1 MSVARILSRAELGLS
16 APTVQVEVHLAS
28 GLPSFTIVGL
38 PAPVVRESRERV
50 RAALVNSGYDFP
62 QRRIT
67 VNLAPVE
74 LAKHGGRFD
83 LPIALGLLVA
93 SGQLALRGGTAIE
106 CYGELGLDG
115 ELRAVAGLFLATLHA
130 GHDGHAM
137 LVPCANV
144 PEVGLAAPVAAYA
157 AATLREAAQLLA
169 GLGRRG
175 CTATPIAPTTPNSA
189 CSQLPG
195 RPRPAGGLSDVIGQ
209 SQAKRALQIAAAGSH
224 GLLLIGPPGSG
235 KSMLAARLP
244 RLLPALSR
252 AEALEVACIRA
263 AAGLTPEPAHFSER
277 PFRAP
282 HHTSSAQAMVGG
294 GPLLRPGEISLAH
307 HGVLF
312 LDELPEFDRRV
323 LEALREP
330 LENGRIG
337 LARATRRLELP
348 ARFQLI
354 AAMNPCPCGY
364 LGDSRIDCRCPRAY
378 IERYRQRLSG
388 PLLDRIDMRVHVE
401 RLADSEL
408 LQAVGA
414 SSTGGAGAEGPGC
427 EGSGECPCTDP
438 CEGPAAAV
446 APAAPL
452 TSGAPEAMSDAVLCR
467 SVQLARQWRITR
479 SGAPSAHLGAV
490 ELRGCCRLS
499 SDATRLLHRSCQR
512 WALSGRG
519 VQRLLALSRTIA
531 DLAASEPI
539 EAAHLAEA
547 LQLRRPFELQ

>member
-1 MSVARILSRAELGLS
+1 MSVARILSRAELGLT
-16 APTVQVEVHLAS
+16 APAVQVEAHLAS
-28 GLPSFTIVGL
+28 GLPAFMIVGL

-50 RAALVNSGYDFP
+50 RAALVNSGFDFP

-93 SGQLALRGGTAIE
+93 SGQITVRDGTEIE

-115 ELRAVAGLFLATLHA
+115 ELRAVAGLFLAAMHA

-137 LVPCANV
+137 LVPRANV
-144 PEVGLAAPVAAYA
+144 PEVGLAAPAAAYA
-157 AATLREAAQLLA
+157 AASLREAAQLLQ
-169 GLGRRG
+169 GLGLRASP
-175 CTATPIAPTTPNSA
+175 ATPIAALRPES
-189 CSQLPG
+189 LPG
-195 RPRPAGGLSDVIGQ
+195 PRAAIVAGGLSDVIGQ
-209 SQAKRALQIAAAGSH
+209 KQAKRALQIAAAGAH
-224 GLLLIGPPGSG
+224 GVLLIGPPGSG

-244 RLLPALSR
+244 GLLPLLAQP
-252 AEALEVACIRA
+252 EAFEVAAIRA
-263 AAGLTPEPAHFSER
+263 AAGLTPDPAHFVER
-277 PFRAP
+277 PYRSP

-337 LARATRRLELP
+337 LARAARRLELP

-364 LGDSRIDCRCPRAY
+364 LGDARIDCRCSRTS

-388 PLLDRIDMRVHVE
+388 PLLDRIDIRVRVE
-401 RLADSEL
+401 RLPTGEL
-408 LQAVGA
+408 LQAAGA
-414 SSTGGAGAEGPGC
+414 STADLVEGLGESESKSECARDDDCGGEEGD
-427 EGSGECPCTDP
+427 S
-438 CEGPAAAV
+438 V
-446 APAAPL
+446 PAAPDAL
-452 TSGAPEAMSDAVLCR
+452 SDAALYR
-467 SVQLARQWRITR
+467 SVQAARQWRLAR
-479 SGAPSAHLGAV
+479 SGALSAHLGAV
-490 ELRGCCRLS
+490 ELRGCGRLS
-499 SDATRLLHRSCQR
+499 VDATRLLHRSCQR
-512 WALSGRG
+512 WSPSGRG

-539 EAAHLAEA
+539 EAVHLAEA
-547 LQLRRPFELQ
+547 LQLRRPFDLR

>member
-16 APTVQVEVHLAS
+16 APKVEVEAHLAS
-28 GLPSFTIVGL
+28 GLPAFTIVGL

-50 RAALVNSGYDFP
+50 RAALVNSGFDFP

-93 SGQLALRGGTAIE
+93 SGQLSLRGGRAIE

-115 ELRAVAGLFLATLHA
+115 QLRGVAGLFLAALHA

-137 LVPCANV
+137 LVPRANV
-144 PEVGLAAPVAAYA
+144 PEVGLAAPAAAYA
-157 AATLREAAQLLA
+157 AASLREAAQLLA
-169 GLGRRG
+169 RLGRHG
-175 CTATPIAPTTPNSA
+175 CTAAPIAPISPPPPA
-189 CSQLPG
+189 CAQRPG
-195 RPRPAGGLSDVIGQ
+195 APRPAAGLSDVIGQ
-209 SQAKRALQIAAAGSH
+209 RQAKRALQIAAAGAH
-224 GLLLIGPPGSG
+224 GVLLIGPPGSG
-235 KSMLAARLP
+235 KSMLAARLSG
-244 RLLPALSR
+244 LLPTLSQ
-252 AEALEVACIRA
+252 AEALEVASIRA
-263 AAGLTPEPAHFSER
+263 AAGLTPEAAHFIER
-277 PFRAP
+277 PYRAP
-282 HHTSSAQAMVGG
+282 HHTSSAQALVGG

-307 HGVLF
+307 QGVLF

-364 LGDSRIDCRCPRAY
+364 LGDSRIDCRCPGAA
-378 IERYRQRLSG
+378 IERYRRRLSG

-401 RLADSEL
+401 RLHEGEL
-408 LQAVGA
+408 LRVA
-414 SSTGGAGAEGPGC
+414 GG
-427 EGSGECPCTDP
+427 
-438 CEGPAAAV
+438 
-446 APAAPL
+446 APAAEL
-452 TSGAPEAMSDAVLCR
+452 TSDAPEAMNDAALRR
-467 SVQLARQWRITR
+467 SVQLARQLRVTR
-479 SGAPSAHLGAV
+479 SGALSAHLGAV
-490 ELRGCCRLS
+490 ELRDCCQLS
-499 SDATRLLHRSCQR
+499 GDATRLLHRSCQR

-539 EAAHLAEA
+539 EAVHLAEA
-547 LQLRRPFELQ
+547 LQLRRPFDLQ

>member
-1 MSVARILSRAELGLS
+1 MGVARILSRAELGLA
-16 APTVQVEVHLAS
+16 APPVQVEAHLAN
-28 GLPSFTIVGL
+28 GLPAFTIVGL

-50 RAALVNSGYDFP
+50 RAALTNSGFDFP

-93 SGQLALRGGTAIE
+93 SGQLSLQAGNAVE

-115 ELRAVAGLFLATLHA
+115 ELRAVAGLFLAAVHA
-130 GHDGHAM
+130 GRDGHAM
-137 LVPCANV
+137 LVPRANV
-144 PEVGLAAPVAAYA
+144 PEVALAAPAAAYA
-157 AATLREAAQLLA
+157 AASLREAAQLLQ
-169 GLGRRG
+169 GLGQYG
-175 CTATPIAPTTPNSA
+175 SLATPIAALHPAVSPLPKAMSA
-189 CSQLPG
+189 AA
-195 RPRPAGGLSDVIGQ
+195 RLSDVVGQ
-209 SQAKRALQIAAAGSH
+209 QQAKRALQIAASGAH
-224 GLLLIGPPGSG
+224 GVLLIGPPGSG

-244 RLLPALSR
+244 GLLPALSR
-252 AEALEVACIRA
+252 EEAFEVAAVRA
-263 AAGLTPEPAHFSER
+263 AAGLSPEPVHFVER
-277 PFRAP
+277 PFRSP

-337 LARATRRLELP
+337 LARAARRLELP

-364 LGDSRIDCRCPRAY
+364 LGDPSIDCRCSRTRL
-378 IERYRQRLSG
+378 EQYRQRLSG
-388 PLLDRIDMRVHVE
+388 PLLDRIDMRVRVE
-401 RLADSEL
+401 RLPTSDL
-408 LQAVGA
+408 LQAAGA
-414 SSTGGAGAEGPGC
+414 STVTGGAPREADAGR
-427 EGSGECPCTDP
+427 S
-438 CEGPAAAV
+438 
-446 APAAPL
+446 APDAL
-452 TSGAPEAMSDAVLCR
+452 SDAALQR
-467 SVQLARQWRITR
+467 SIEAARRWRLVR
-479 SGAPSAHLGAV
+479 SGALSAHLSAA
-490 ELRGCCRLS
+490 ELRDCCQLS
-499 SDATRLLHRSCQR
+499 VAAVGLLRQSCQR

-531 DLAASEPI
+531 DLAASEPV

-547 LQLRRPFELQ
+547 LQLRRTFELQ